1 MAPRLGLGGGVSADP
16 ASGLFAASFL
26 LDNNGDD
33 CYGAYS
39 LRQIS
44 GAATNVCQCI
54 RDSDSATQDFT
65 AAELT
70 DGTLTTFGAGT
81 NARVKTLYDQS
92 GNDNHATQTSLYS
105 CPTVVLSGTAELD
118 GNGLPWMNFD
128 GTNDFIPLQTALP
141 NIATDSVSS
150 FVVGKFD
157 ATAMS
162 ALESLLS
169 LGRNHPGRLYLPY
182 GYNSEFGWGYGSD
195 WDAVTHTADTDVHLF
210 TAIAGSTQ
218 GDFECWEDTTSKG
231 TVSLESANTSGT
243 YGIGGLSNTTQYAL
257 DGKVQEVIIFDADK
271 SVERTTIQS
280 AIMSYYNL

>member
-1 MAPRLGLGGGVSADP
+1 MAILPGV
-16 ASGLFAASFL
+16 LAASPGYL
-26 LDNNGDD
+26 LDGLSD

-105 CPTVVLSGTAELD
+105 CVPVVLSGTAQLD
-118 GNGLPWMNFD
+118 ANGLPWMNFD
-128 GTNDFIPLQTALP
+128 GTNDFIPLSTALP
-141 NIATDSVSS
+141 DIDIGSLSS

-157 ATAMS
+157 AIIS
-162 ALESLLS
+162 SGSGEYILS
-169 LGRNHPGRLYLPY
+169 LGTPTDARRWYAPSALNTSQF
-182 GYNSEFGWGYGSD
+182 NWGYGDTFKMHRHSQ
-195 WDAVTHTADTDVHLF
+195 DTDVHLF

-218 GDFECWEDTTSKG
+218 GDWQPFVDGSSQTNKTLQTGASAGVYGLGGVVDTTS
-231 TVSLESANTSGT
+231 
-243 YGIGGLSNTTQYAL
+243 YAL
-257 DGKVQEVIIFDADK
+257 NGKIQECIVFDADK
-271 SVERTTIQS
+271 SAERTTIEAEIS
-280 AIMSYYNL
+280 SYYNL

>member
-1 MAPRLGLGGGVSADP
+1 MAILPGV
-16 ASGLFAASFL
+16 LAASPGYL
-26 LDNNGDD
+26 LDGLSD

-70 DGTLTTFGAGT
+70 DGTLTTFGDGT
-81 NARVKTLYDQS
+81 TARVKTLYDQS
-92 GNDNHATQTSLYS
+92 GEDNHATQTTLGS
-105 CPTVVLSGTAELD
+105 CPSVVISGTAQLD
-118 GNGLPWMNFD
+118 GNGLPWMDFD
-128 GTNDFIPLQTALP
+128 GVNDFIPLQTALP
-141 NIATDSVSS
+141 DIATDSVSS

-162 ALESLLS
+162 ALEALLS
-169 LGRNHPGRLYLPY
+169 LGRSHPARLYVPY
-182 GYNSEFGWGYGSD
+182 GYDGNVGWGYASS
-195 WDAVTHTADTDVHLF
+195 WDTVTHTADTDTHLF

-231 TVSLESANTSGT
+231 TSALESANTSGV
-243 YGIGGLSNTTQYAL
+243 YGIGGLAYTTSYGL
-257 DGKVQEVIIFDADK
+257 DGKVQEVIVFDADK
-271 SVERTTIQS
+271 SVERAAIQS
-280 AIMSYYNL
+280 SIMSYYNL